1 MTERKEKAGV
11 KCVSLSD
18 MRSESSYQVSVIR
31 CQYKA
36 SKILVF
42 FILLFTVHCSLFTV
56 HCSAEVVDK
65 VVAFV
70 DDRAIT
76 MLELEEHYRDAVKL
90 RPDIKKEEVLNTM
103 INRAL
108 LLREA
113 KKLRIEA
120 ASKDAIIQEYIE
132 LKLKTVIRIT
142 EEDMRD
148 FYEKN
153 RSEFGNIEFDD
164 VRDKIENYLI
174 EKEVNERLKKHI
186 EELKSKAYI
195 KIQF

>member
-1 MTERKEKAGV
+1 M
-11 KCVSLSD
+11 KCTSLSD
-18 MRSESSYQVSVIR
+18 MRSKGRYQVSVIR

-36 SKILVF
+36 SKILLF

-56 HCSAEVVDK
+56 HCSAEVIDR

-76 MLELEEHYRDAVKL
+76 MSELENNYKDTVKL
-90 RPDIKKEEVLNTM
+90 MPDIKREEVLNTV
-103 INRAL
+103 INRIL

-120 ASKDAIIQEYIE
+120 PAKDAIIQEYIE
-132 LKLKTVIRIT
+132 LKLKTIIKIT
-142 EEDMRD
+142 EEDLKE

-153 RSEFGNIEFDD
+153 RSEFGNVEFDD

-174 EKEVNERLKKHI
+174 EKEVNQRLEKHI
-186 EELKSKAYI
+186 EELRSKAYI
-195 KIQF
+195 KIQLEK